1 MRMSK
6 IARKTKETEVSVELN
21 LDGNGIYEIETDFK
35 FFKHMLEQ
43 FAYHSKFDLKI
54 VALSLD
60 GDEHHLVEDVALALG
75 SALKEALN
83 DKKGI
88 NRYGQSILPMD
99 DALVLS
105 VVDLSGRVFS
115 KLTLDIKDEKVS
127 DFSVIMLPHFFNSL
141 AQNALMTVHIK
152 QLDGTDVHHI
162 AEAVFKSFAR
172 ALSCAVALGTN
183 NEIPT
188 TKGIL

>member
-21 LDGNGIYEIETDFK
+21 LDGNGIYEIEADFK

-54 VALSLD
+54 KALSLD

-127 DFSVIMLPHFFNSL
+127 DFSVIMLPHFFNSF

-172 ALSCAVALGTN
+172 ALSCAVALGAN
-183 NEIPT
+183 NEIPS